1 MRAHVHLS
9 LHPCFIPSSVFYPP
23 IRTRAVRIR
32 AIRIRVL
39 SLPNRCNSGVD
50 RCGSLSLLQC
60 ICHHAPSRVLE
71 HGFIMLY
78 SRFLLPILVKIQ
90 AKWIRRFEVAT

>member
-1 MRAHVHLS
+1 MYNLS
-9 LHPCFIPSSVFYPP
+9 LHPYFIPSSVFYPP
-23 IRTRAVRIR
+23 IRIRAV
-32 AIRIRVL
+32 RIRVL
-39 SLPNRCNSGVD
+39 SLPNRCNSVVD
-50 RCGSLSLLQC
+50 RCDSLSLSLLQC

-90 AKWIRRFEVAT
+90 AKWIRSFEVAT